1 MINKNIYIIIRRG
14 NNKRR
19 RKGVQITYEA
29 DCRVPGNNHGIRY
42 TRNQALEYVLLQNP
56 WGSSGRSA
64 KIEIEPRRRKARR
77 KDREEGYIARVCPPT
92 YEVNI
97 VTIIIG
103 TALNVAPFSLSLS
116 SLPDFSRWVTIL
128 FHDDT
133 PPPLSQ
139 IASRG
144 KGRKEGETEGAINF
158 HGPSTLAPSVFSLSI
173 GETDT
178 RAVYSY
184 AIQRMVEEK
193 AWDDVSLAA
202 VRLII
207 LSLSLSSR
215 LKDYLISN

>member
-103 TALNVAPFSLSLS
+103 TALNVAPFSLSL
-116 SLPDFSRWVTIL
+116 LQT
-128 FHDDT
+128 FHDGSRYYST
-133 PPPLSQ
+133 TIHHPLSHR
-139 IASRG
+139 SPREG
-144 KGRKEGETEGAINF
+144 KEGRKEKRRE
-158 HGPSTLAPSVFSLSI
+158 L
-173 GETDT
+173 
-178 RAVYSY
+178 
-184 AIQRMVEEK
+184 
-193 AWDDVSLAA
+193 
-202 VRLII
+202 
-207 LSLSLSSR
+207 
-215 LKDYLISN
+215 